1 MQEKPDPVELHG
13 PYAIQSL
20 LGISGKYIE
29 RKLGPRDATLRRG
42 PLESALWRVERVRVY
57 QLYRDVMPPASGCP
71 VLYSLVEA
79 AWFVGIGR
87 EKFARI
93 APPARAFAV
102 PANCTERRYPL
113 WAEPSLMFLRKQ
125 IATGNIKVSWRSLT
139 RPKAGV
145 SIVPPRHVLAE
156 SQTDESTAYSKSHAW
171 VDLVG

>member
-1 MQEKPDPVELHG
+1 VAQQSEPIEYNGVF
-13 PYAIQSL
+13 AIQCL

-42 PLESALWRVERVRVY
+42 TSESALWRVERVRVY
-57 QLYRDVMPPASGCP
+57 QLYRDVLHPDSGCP

-79 AWFVGIGR
+79 AFLVGVGR
-87 EKFARI
+87 GKFARI
-93 APPARAFAV
+93 APPSRAFAV

-145 SIVPPRHVLAE
+145 STVPPRHVLAE
-156 SQTDESTAYSKSHAW
+156 SQSNESNAFRKANAW
-171 VDLVG
+171 VDLVA

>member
-1 MQEKPDPVELHG
+1 MQDKPEPIELYG

-42 PLESALWRVERVRVY
+42 PSESALWRVERVRLY
-57 QLYRDVMPPASGCP
+57 QLYRDVMPSESGCP
-71 VLYSLVEA
+71 VLYSLPEA
-79 AWFVGIGR
+79 AWFVGIGK
-87 EKFARI
+87 EAFAGM

-102 PANCTERRYPL
+102 PANCTDRRYPL

-156 SQTDESTAYSKSHAW
+156 SQSNESNAYRLSHAW
-171 VDLVG
+171 VDVVA